1 MCGIIIL
8 YRCAHAREDFFAK
21 GPRAGHSGNG
31 MKKTLLTILTIALA
45 LSLCAAWTPALAQG
59 TEAEGGANYELLLPE
74 NYEQYI
80 SLTDPTDFTLDEHY
94 IAIADKPDASNA
106 AIYLY
111 SRAENIY
118 NKYTLP
124 TSGEISSLNL
134 YRCDEGDFLLYIE
147 TGNKLH
153 CLDLETMQPAQLTW
167 NGSPPSVMQL
177 SGNEIYYTIQTG
189 TTSSLYYTTID
200 GLEVTAATSELDIL
214 DSSKP
219 AFAIYGGTV
228 YVSEGN
234 SVRSCSPTAA
244 TGGYTTTDAIEY
256 FAVAG
261 PSNGDILYS
270 NAGNRLYRGSDQQS
284 FRDGC
289 SVVKQYGGD
298 FYVLSGDEILRYD
311 IGSEDFDDYRIGK
324 YSDAENRLGPG
335 AAGISLFGQTLLVAD
350 TTNSRILVYDT
361 KDRAYGAS
369 VTVGYDPLIL
379 CAGENSF
386 AVSDG
391 HALYIYA
398 YGEESPKLSL
408 PSASFSAQVV
418 DIAYSY
424 GNYYIVTGGNNNAC
438 IQSEESALSGK
449 NTLIAGK
456 VSHSPVSVAADLFG
470 NIYVASEQSVYVYTE
485 TTFGKGGAGDLTCA
499 FTAPP
504 LKILSDYEGN
514 IYALTGD
521 SVYRY
526 EHGTTY
532 MIDSYAF
539 GETFNDDAFVYS
551 ETALSALSFAFGYED
566 DTVYILSD
574 GFIAAARGLNVSSLN
589 NLSGTEAHGAVF
601 DDLPDEAFAQNRLVT
616 ANAGTVCVGIGL
628 SSLEEEAA
636 LLDCGE
642 YYRAEEPRTGVALA
656 ETDYGV
662 LALFYDE
669 EVENEFVVT
678 RTYELCLLLKGSG
691 YTYPDAVQSPSYTA
705 ATLSNDAGLYK
716 YPAMRTSAPTGEEN
730 DPYEYAAFCRLA
742 DLSKGTRVT
751 VLSVLT
757 PESGVLDCG
766 SYAFVRCDG
775 ADGVRY
781 GFVPESYLIPAAQ
794 TGSAGTTQFVWRNL
808 ERGASVTLANIS
820 DASDE
825 ITLENEELL
834 RVLTAPDED
843 GRVLVSYAA
852 DGKEYRGTIDHE
864 LLVHPDPALAIS
876 ILVLVP
882 VVAAA
887 VLLSACYLIFRKQP
901 TLQ

>member
-1 MCGIIIL
+1 
-8 YRCAHAREDFFAK
+8 
-21 GPRAGHSGNG
+21 
-31 MKKTLLTILTIALA
+31 MKKTLFTILTIALA
-45 LSLCAAWTPALAQG
+45 LSLCAAWTPALAAE
-59 TEAEGGANYELLLPE
+59 TEAEGGTSYELLLPTS
-74 NYEQYI
+74 YEQYLELSSPSDI
-80 SLTDPTDFTLDEHY
+80 AFCEKYMAIAEGNRIYLFDRVAEQYKLYEHTSNNPVSRLNFYESDGAVYLFFIENGPINVYYIDCTAEILAPATNTGITCSSFLIAGNDFYYSSTADFVSVYRRTLDGLTFAQDVVDLTPEL
-94 IAIADKPDASNA
+94 PDD
-106 AIYLY
+106 
-111 SRAENIY
+111 SRPVNPITPAFAY
-118 NKYTLP
+118 CGDTVYF
-124 TSGEISSLNL
+124 SLNSII
-134 YRCDEGDFLLYIE
+134 Y
-147 TGNKLH
+147 
-153 CLDLETMQPAQLTW
+153 
-167 NGSPPSVMQL
+167 SV
-177 SGNEIYYTIQTG
+177 SGNEATPEPWNIPSSILSFTIANSTVYYSTTASTKSFYTYTTAEKVVTENGDPVINVPSIKLYNGAIYYICG
-189 TTSSLYYTTID
+189 NSIRSINASD
-200 GLEVTAATSELDIL
+200 GSFTDYIITKYSDRNNRISEATSL
-214 DSSKP
+214 S
-219 AFAIYGGTV
+219 
-228 YVSEGN
+228 VSLPYLVI
-234 SVRSCSPTAA
+234 S
-244 TGGYTTTDAIEY
+244 D
-256 FAVAG
+256 
-261 PSNGDILYS
+261 
-270 NAGNRLYRGSDQQS
+270 AGNRRISLYKITDETYTEVGELNYIPATV
-284 FRDGC
+284 C
-289 SVVKQYGGD
+289 A
-298 FYVLSGDEILRYD
+298 GDE
-311 IGSEDFDDYRIGK
+311 SFV
-324 YSDAENRLGPG
+324 
-335 AAGISLFGQTLLVAD
+335 VAD
-350 TTNSRILVYDT
+350 NTAER
-361 KDRAYGAS
+361 
-369 VTVGYDPLIL
+369 
-379 CAGENSF
+379 
-386 AVSDG
+386 
-391 HALYIYA
+391 LYIYS
-398 YGEESPKLSL
+398 YEGILLQTLEIG
-408 PSASFSAQVV
+408 ASIT
-418 DIAYSY
+418 DIAYYFDTYYVLMDGQGYHCTVTQAAGGEFTCNLSAVSY
-424 GNYYIVTGGNNNAC
+424 SFSYDSIACDLNGNLYLMNNGAVYPVHATNFL
-438 IQSEESALSGK
+438 SKNVGESL
-449 NTLIAGK
+449 
-456 VSHSPVSVAADLFG
+456 H
-470 NIYVASEQSVYVYTE
+470 
-485 TTFGKGGAGDLTCA
+485 TFGSEAKLLRA
-499 FTAPP
+499 
-504 LKILSDYEGN
+504 DYEGN
-514 IYALTGD
+514 LYALTNT
-521 SVYRY
+521 SIIRFSPKSNSI
-526 EHGTTY
+526 T
-532 MIDSYAF
+532 SYDF
-539 GETFNDDAFVYS
+539 SNGLSSLVYS

-662 LALFYDE
+662 LALFYGE

-781 GFVPESYLIPAAQ
+781 GFVPESYLVPAAQ

-852 DGKEYRGTIDHE
+852 DEKEYRGTIDHE